1 MPLAALRSRRTV
13 VTVPCLAIWAM
24 GAVGRAGD
32 AHERS
37 PERPPEIVAV
47 ESLDW
52 LRRPE
57 AWQVRWSR
65 PITAGPVAGVA
76 SIIAWI
82 DDAAVHGVRAVDGL
96 PPWRSRPP
104 GVTRLF
110 PRRAAGRPQETPIT
124 VRSFSTVAVTGHLL
138 YAVID
143 SADDGPMLVC
153 LDCSTAAEGRLLW
166 SSSPPAG
173 MSLFDGPPIADDEL
187 CLIVARGADGRG
199 MLELV
204 AYDALDGSIAW
215 RRPLGMPTARDG
227 LDHGRGLRL
236 PMLHERLVI
245 VADHAGGVSAFD
257 RDGRNR
263 WRLRYEAPAR
273 RAADAADPSP
283 RLAPSIVAADGIFVV
298 APLDRGGVVAIAS
311 EPEGPRLLWG
321 TPPGDRVRIV
331 GAIPDRIVVE
341 SWPMAEKDGLALL
354 ATGDGRPCGTGGAAA
369 PACGPAVMAGPV
381 ILQPTCDRAG
391 RRRSIA
397 LIDPATLSPVG
408 LPFPL
413 PSRDGDGDD
422 AASSSAMNAMNA
434 KNAMNTMNHDL
445 WLAASRSCL
454 MVAGDR
460 TMVCIGAA
468 P

>member
-1 MPLAALRSRRTV
+1 MPLAALPSRRTV
-13 VTVPCLAIWAM
+13 VTAPCLVIWAM
-24 GAVGRAGD
+24 GAVGLAGD
-32 AHERS
+32 SRERPAERS
-37 PERPPEIVAV
+37 PGIVAR

-57 AWQVRWSR
+57 AWRVRWSR
-65 PITAGPVAGVA
+65 PVTAGPVVGVA

-96 PPWRSRPP
+96 PPWRSQPS

-110 PRRAAGRPQETPIT
+110 PRRAAGWPRETPIA
-124 VRSFSTVAVTGHLL
+124 VRSSSTLAVAGHLL

-153 LDCSTAAEGRLLW
+153 LDCSSAAEGRLLW
-166 SSSPPAG
+166 SSPPPAG
-173 MSLFDGPPIADDEL
+173 LSLFDGPPIADDEL

-204 AYDALDGSIAW
+204 AYDALDGSIVW
-215 RRPLGMPTARDG
+215 RRPLGMPTSRDG
-227 LDHGRGLRL
+227 FDHGRGLRL
-236 PMLHERLVI
+236 PVLHEGLVI
-245 VADHAGGVSAFD
+245 VADHAGGVSAFH
-257 RDGRNR
+257 RDGRER
-263 WRLRYEAPAR
+263 WRFRYEAPAR
-273 RAADAADPSP
+273 RAADAVRPSP
-283 RLAPSIVAADGIFVV
+283 SIATSIVMADGMIVAA
-298 APLDRGGVVAIAS
+298 PEDRGGVVAIAS
-311 EPEGPRLLWG
+311 DPDGPRLLWD

-331 GAIPDRIVVE
+331 GAIPERIIVE
-341 SWPMAEKDGLALL
+341 SRPMAGKDGLALL
-354 ATGDGRPCGTGGAAA
+354 ATDDGRPCGTGGAAA
-369 PACGPAVMAGPV
+369 PACGPAVMAGSV
-381 ILQPTCDRAG
+381 ILQPTCDHAG

-397 LIDPATLSPVG
+397 LIDPATLSPMG
-408 LPFPL
+408 PPFPL

-422 AASSSAMNAMNA
+422 AATSSAIS
-434 KNAMNTMNHDL
+434 HHL

-460 TMVCIGAA
+460 TMICIGAA